1 MYFKP
6 EMDVSKFPTL
16 LNQFLS
22 ITGWEPWR
30 KRLESLEYQLQSNP
44 LLEEFLVDRHALE
57 LSMDHLK
64 DYHQRTGTPPL
75 AIVGSG
81 QYRLY
86 SFIAMVALVY
96 AGLGDKGRKR
106 LAGTLQ
112 GGLKDQIGLTPLQN
126 EMEIAA
132 HLMQGGFDVSFSDL
146 ETGGGFDFLAKRGDI
161 EIEVECKMVSG
172 DLGRQIHRRRLLD
185 LCKHAYPV
193 MRAHLDKTGG
203 GRLVRIVLNSR
214 LHGQTKLLQEICGR
228 VSTALVNRTSL
239 REPEPCA
246 VHLETFE
253 LSESP
258 FVNPSGGELERERVR
273 EFVKERFAISN
284 SYMFVLFRPSHGA
297 IIFVVESIQK
307 DEVVKGLL
315 RQLKTAAWGQFTK
328 TRPGVLCVQLY
339 DLTPEQ
345 MLELAR
351 SDSTDPQ
358 KVPALQIAIS
368 EFFAS
373 PKRNH
378 IHTLTYRSHGHVTR
392 TRAANDGQIATVSQE
407 QGHTYTFKNRNHPMA
422 SDKRYSVFT

>member
-6 EMDVSKFPTL
+6 ELDISRFPTL
-16 LNQFLS
+16 LEQFLS
-22 ITGWEPWR
+22 ITGWEIWR
-30 KRLESLEYQLQSNP
+30 KRIDSLQHQLQSNP
-44 LLEEFLVDRHALE
+44 LLEEFLIERHALE
-57 LSMDHLK
+57 LCMGYLL
-64 DYHQRTGTPPL
+64 DYYEATGKLPL

-96 AGLGDKGRKR
+96 DGLGDKGRKR
-106 LAGTLQ
+106 LAGMLQ
-112 GGLKDQIGLTPLQN
+112 GGLKDQIGLTPLQD

-132 HLMQGGFDVSFSDL
+132 HLMQRGFDVTFSDL
-146 ETGGGFDFLAKRGDI
+146 ETGGGFDFLARRGDI

-172 DLGRQIHRRRLLD
+172 DLGRKIHRRRLLD
-185 LCKHAYPV
+185 LCNHAYPV
-193 MRAHLDKTGG
+193 MQEHLDKTGG

-214 LHGQTKLLQEICGR
+214 LHGQTKLLQEICSR

-246 VHLETFE
+246 VHLETFD

-258 FVNPSGGELERERVR
+258 FVNPSDNASERERVR
-273 EFVKERFAISN
+273 EFVKEKFAISN
-284 SYMFVLFRPSHGA
+284 SHMFVLFRPSHGA

-315 RQLKTAAWGQFTK
+315 RQLKTAASGQFTK

-339 DLTPEQ
+339 DLTAEQ

-351 SDSTDPQ
+351 GDSKDPQ
-358 KVPALQIAIS
+358 KASALQVATS
-368 EFFAS
+368 EFFGS

-378 IHTLTYRSHGHVTR
+378 IYTLSYRSHGHVTR
-392 TRAANDGQIATVSQE
+392 TSADNGGQIATASQE
-407 QGHTYTFKNRNHPMA
+407 QGPTYTFKNRNHPMA
-422 SDKRYSVFT
+422 SDLRYSVF